1 MPFAADGQISQSP
14 IDGGV
19 EITIEQYRAALSG
32 MMAGQEVLI
41 EEGELLIR
49 EPAPSPEHTWE
60 NGEWVAPPTP
70 EPELEPEPEPPTLED
85 LIAAKLAE
93 LDDYRWQM
101 EVGGAAFGGG
111 MIRTDWNSQN
121 KIAAAYI
128 MAIND
133 PDYTIPVWEVVP
145 GTFMEL
151 DNATI
156 RALGITVRDHVQ
168 ATFNRKAELH
178 PVIAALDSVG
188 AVEGFDVAAEWYRT
202 D

>member
-1 MPFAADGQISQSP
+1 MMILHSILSARHCDYASSPRLNLLVDATVENERSEFPFVYDPDDSEGLSPAVNAWFADHP
-14 IDGGV
+14 DF
-19 EITIEQYRAALSG
+19 EI
-32 MMAGQEVLI
+32 
-41 EEGELLIR
+41 
-49 EPAPSPEHTWE
+49 APY
-60 NGEWVAPPTP
+60 A
-70 EPELEPEPEPPTLED
+70 EPEISLPD
-85 LIAAKLAE
+85 AIAAKLVE

-133 PDYTIPVWEVVP
+133 PGYTIPVWEVVP
-145 GTFMEL
+145 GTFMAL

-168 ATFNRKAELH
+168 ATFNRKAALH
-178 PVIAALDSVG
+178 PVIAGLGSVE
-188 AVEGFDVAAEWYRT
+188 AVEAFDIAAEW
-202 D
+202 

>member
-1 MPFAADGQISQSP
+1 MILSVDATIGGQREEFPFVYDPSDNEGLSP
-14 IDGGV
+14 DINAWFIDNPEF
-19 EITIEQYRAALSG
+19 EI
-32 MMAGQEVLI
+32 
-41 EEGELLIR
+41 
-49 EPAPSPEHTWE
+49 APY
-60 NGEWVAPPTP
+60 V
-70 EPELEPEPEPPTLED
+70 EPEISLPD
-85 LIAAKLAE
+85 AIAAKLAD

-101 EVGGAAFGGG
+101 EIGGAAFGGG

-145 GTFMEL
+145 GVFMEL

-178 PVIAALDSVG
+178 PVIAALHSVE
-188 AVEGFDVAAEWYRT
+188 AVAAFDIAAEWST
-202 D
+202 PA